1 MIKMYYFPSRMNP
14 HCSSVCYEKLFY
26 RDNGADCKSANFV
39 FELLRSKKLY
49 AINNIDLKQKSNR
62 RFMNY

>member
-39 FELLRSKKLY
+39 FE
-49 AINNIDLKQKSNR
+49 
-62 RFMNY
+62 RFNFATSH